1 MDDTYSIINGSRG
14 DINGLKNRVIEMT
27 KKYSAGQIQSAL
39 RHESEVAETLAR
51 LSRANSYMQET
62 EAQIEKLKRK
72 LDGQTAARDDLK
84 EGLAELDRIK
94 DQNKELFDVFKSM
107 NSPVQPKRTIK
118 TTPSGRMAKI
128 STEEK
133 IMLIKRAMKQFID
146 NRDQHLWDD
155 PDTVPLYFIKSF
167 MEKVKET
174 EIGNITI
181 WMRKAIEQGGF
192 KLSGKTRTRAIR
204 IKS

>member
-1 MDDTYSIINGSRG
+1 MDGNRG
-14 DINGLKNRVIEMT
+14 YGNRLKNRVIEMT

-39 RHESEVAETLAR
+39 RHESEVAETLGR
-51 LSRANSYMQET
+51 ISRANDYIQET

-84 EGLAELDRIK
+84 ESLDELDRIK

-146 NRDQHLWDD
+146 NRDQHLWED
-155 PDTVPLYFIKSF
+155 PNSVPLYFIKSF

-181 WMRKAIEQGGF
+181 WMKKAIEQGDF

>member
-1 MDDTYSIINGSRG
+1 MDGNRG
-14 DINGLKNRVIEMT
+14 YGNRLKNRVIEMT

-39 RHESEVAETLAR
+39 RHESEVAETLGR
-51 LSRANSYMQET
+51 ISRANDYIQET

-84 EGLAELDRIK
+84 ESLDELDRIK

-146 NRDQHLWDD
+146 NRDQHLWED
-155 PDTVPLYFIKSF
+155 PNSVPLYFIKSF

-181 WMRKAIEQGGF
+181 WMKKAIEQGDF
-192 KLSGKTRTRAIR
+192 KLSGNTRTRAIR

>member
-1 MDDTYSIINGSRG
+1 MDGNRG
-14 DINGLKNRVIEMT
+14 YGNRLKNRVIEMT

-51 LSRANSYMQET
+51 ISRANGYIQET

-72 LDGQTAARDDLK
+72 LDGQVAARSDL
-84 EGLAELDRIK
+84 EESLSELDKIK

-155 PDTVPLYFIKSF
+155 PDSVPLYFIKSF